1 MLSDELKRLRKE
13 RGLTQSQLAEAL
25 NVSQSTIASWENGT
39 RQPTTDFLPTLA
51 EFYGIS
57 TDRILGM
64 IAELQLEPETPRTEE
79 ARILMAGVDR
89 MPEAD
94 RKKALDIMC
103 MVFDKYKSYFER
115 ADDDG
120 T

>member
-1 MLSDELKRLRKE
+1 MLSDELKKLRKE
-13 RGLTQSQLAEAL
+13 RGLTQSQLADAL

-51 EFYGIS
+51 DFYGIS

-64 IAELQLEPETPRTEE
+64 IAELQIGLEPATPKTEE
-79 ARILMAGVDR
+79 ARILMTGVDR

-94 RKKALDIMC
+94 RKKALEIMC
-103 MVFDKYKSYFER
+103 MVFDKYKNYFER
-115 ADDDG
+115 ADAE
-120 T
+120 

>member
-1 MLSDELKRLRKE
+1 MLSDELKKLRKD
-13 RGLTQSQLAEAL
+13 RGLTQTQLADAL

-57 TDRILGM
+57 TDKILGM
-64 IAELQLEPETPRTEE
+64 IAELQLSPETPRTEE
-79 ARILMAGVDR
+79 ARILMSGVDR
-89 MPEAD
+89 MPESD
-94 RKKALDIMC
+94 RKKALDIMK
-103 MVFDKYKSYFER
+103 MVFDKYKDYFEGTDS
-115 ADDDG
+115 DD